1 MPGKSR
7 YTKKRNYKKSVKKS
21 YKKKTYKK
29 SVPVSVKKYVNNIIA
44 RNVETKTAIPASANN
59 VEIQPYG
66 VANPHGSTVIDFSP
80 VWNSIAQGTQNGMR
94 VGDQIK
100 VQSLKFRGFVNFDSS
115 NANNENYLKNPLYL
129 KMIILRRKDSQTNP
143 CFYGTTGINDLMMN
157 GATPTNPQSTPSDMW
172 RYLNK
177 DTYRIYKTK
186 MFKIGSSVTSNTP
199 SESNLYNNDFK
210 LSQKFSID
218 LSKHI
223 DVLKYQPGQVTV
235 NNQAMFCIFLVCFA
249 NGYPISLLVKP
260 CVEIHYDIEMKYE
273 DA

>member
-1 MPGKSR
+1 MARTGRSRTGKSKTGKR
-7 YTKKRNYKKSVKKS
+7 SRGKRSTTSKKQIKQEIMREIHKE
-21 YKKKTYKK
+21 
-29 SVPVSVKKYVNNIIA
+29 
-44 RNVETKTAIPASANN
+44 VETKTAIPASANN

-80 VWNSIAQGTQNGMR
+80 LWNSVAQGVQNGMR
-94 VGDQIK
+94 IGDKIK

-143 CFYGTTGINDLMMN
+143 CFYGTTGINDLLMN
-157 GATPTNPQSTPSDMW
+157 GPTATFPQSTPSDMW

-177 DTYRIYKTK
+177 DTYRVYKTK
-186 MFKIGSSVTSNTP
+186 LFKIGTAATSNTV
-199 SESNLYNNDFK
+199 SDSNQYNNDFK

-218 LSKHI
+218 LSKHVDI
-223 DVLKYQPGQVTV
+223 IKYQPSQVQA
-235 NNQAMFCIFLVCFA
+235 NNVAMFAVFLVCFA
-249 NGYPISLLVKP
+249 NGAPISLLQKP
-260 CVEIHYDIEMKYE
+260 CVEIHYDLEMKYE

>member
-1 MPGKSR
+1 MGRSGNKRTGKTKGGKTSR
-7 YTKKRNYKKSVKKS
+7 SKRSTASKKQIKQEIMKEIHKE
-21 YKKKTYKK
+21 
-29 SVPVSVKKYVNNIIA
+29 
-44 RNVETKTAIPASANN
+44 VETKTAFPASANN

-80 VWNSIAQGTQNGMR
+80 LWNSIIQGVQNGQR
-94 VGDQIK
+94 VGDKIR
-100 VQSLKFRGFVNFDSS
+100 VQSLKYRGFVNFDSS

-143 CFYGTTGINDLMMN
+143 CFYGTTGINDLFMN
-157 GATPTNPQSTPSDMW
+157 GPTTTSPQNLPSDMW

-186 MFKIGSSVTSNTP
+186 MFKLGPAATSNTP
-199 SESNLYNNDFK
+199 SDSNQYNNDFK

-223 DVLKYQPGQVTV
+223 DVLKYQPSMPQA
-235 NNQAMFCIFLVCFA
+235 NNCAMFCIFLVCFA
-249 NGYPISLLVKP
+249 NGAPISLLQKP
-260 CVEIHYDIEMKYE
+260 CVEIHYDLEMKYE